1 MVAMLTRKINV
12 RGIRHLGTFGKLFAE
27 PRLDTVI
34 EPDGAGA
41 GAIGSALQAR
51 TASVC
56 VEARRGMMGNVES

>member
-34 EPDGAGA
+34 EPDGG
-41 GAIGSALQAR
+41 R
-51 TASVC
+51 
-56 VEARRGMMGNVES
+56 RRGNRIGVASQDRQRMC